1 MSTTIEQ
8 LTQRI
13 ELLEKQLTTLLKTE
27 QSKEK
32 PAKKEKKT
40 KKEKDAS
47 SDDEKPKKK
56 RTSGYILFSNANRE
70 DVKTKLMVGD
80 EKPKNTEVMKELA
93 SMWKELNDEE
103 RGEWNA
109 KAQKIKDEED
119 NQIHNLK
126 VIKNY

>member
-1 MSTTIEQ
+1 MTIEM
-8 LTQRI
+8 LNARI
-13 ELLEKQLTTLLKTE
+13 EILEKQITTLLKTE
-27 QSKEK
+27 QSNEK
-32 PAKKEKKT
+32 PKKDKKT

-56 RTSGYILFSNANRE
+56 RTSGYILFSNDNRE

-103 RGEWNA
+103 RGEWNT
-109 KAQKIKDEED
+109 KAQKIKEEED
-119 NQIHNLK
+119 N
-126 VIKNY
+126 